1 MSREQADQKRNRFIY
16 LTISLITLGFIHS
29 LITCLNTIFD
39 LVHDEEDNVIKNITV
54 ISLIF
59 RFLIDLFF
67 GLSFLALAYSF
78 GIKRLE
84 FQTNYLKKNGKFT
97 TFVKEGSNEDTEFK
111 GMSS

>member
-1 MSREQADQKRNRFIY
+1 M
-16 LTISLITLGFIHS
+16 
-29 LITCLNTIFD
+29 
-39 LVHDEEDNVIKNITV
+39 HDEEDNVIKNITV

-84 FQTNYLKKNGKFT
+84 FETNYLKKNGKFT

-111 GMSS
+111 GMSSLNIINLFNKRKNSTHSDYHIST